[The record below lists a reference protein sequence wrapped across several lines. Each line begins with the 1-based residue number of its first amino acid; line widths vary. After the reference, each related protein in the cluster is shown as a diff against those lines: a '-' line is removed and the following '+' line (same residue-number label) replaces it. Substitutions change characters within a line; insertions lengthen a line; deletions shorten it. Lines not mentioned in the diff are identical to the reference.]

1 MVDFSGI
8 QHAFESGLS
17 AAAEAGKQVSRGI
30 GDGAAAVARAGQEV
44 ARNVGNGTG
53 NAINGAANVGKEVA
67 KTAGGVVNAAS
78 NGMGELGNIVKQ
90 ASAKMNQEQLL
101 EILELCYGKA
111 VDGIP
116 RVDKSVDELV
126 SDYSSRYPTAR
137 KAAEALVANHL
148 VKCTASGVATSFGGV
163 ATLPLTVSANVVSVL
178 YFQLRM
184 IAAVAKL
191 GGYDPKTD
199 QVRTM
204 AYVCLA
210 GQSANEVLKSA
221 GVQFGTRFTKAS
233 IMKVSGKTITKINR
247 AVGFRLVTRMGKT
260 GVINLHRLVPVV
272 GGIIGGGVDLAT
284 TKIIADNAMKMFIAE
299 LPDPPAQ
306 A

>member
-116 RVDKSVDELV
+116 RVDPWM
-126 SDYSSRYPTAR
+126 SSCLIIRPGIPPR
-137 KAAEALVANHL
+137 GKRRRRW
-148 VKCTASGVATSFGGV
+148 
-163 ATLPLTVSANVVSVL
+163 
-178 YFQLRM
+178 LR
-184 IAAVAKL
+184 
-191 GGYDPKTD
+191 
-199 QVRTM
+199 
-204 AYVCLA
+204 
-210 GQSANEVLKSA
+210 
-221 GVQFGTRFTKAS
+221 
-233 IMKVSGKTITKINR
+233 
-247 AVGFRLVTRMGKT
+247 
-260 GVINLHRLVPVV
+260 
-272 GGIIGGGVDLAT
+272 IIL
-284 TKIIADNAMKMFIAE
+284 
-299 LPDPPAQ
+299 
-306 A
+306 